1 MIFSTLSENDNF
13 EIGTIEGYHHIIDS
27 KKIVVPCTS
36 VM

>member
-13 EIGTIEGYHHIIDS
+13 EIGTIEGYHITDS
-27 KKIVVPCTS
+27 TKIVVPCTS